1 MLSSTSKKYLIAGV
15 IGLVTV
21 AGAAAYLQYKKIMNY
36 VITVKNVVINSISIN
51 LIDFTLNLNF
61 ENKSSVAFI
70 IKSQSY
76 NVYINNSLISKLNNN
91 APINIAP
98 KSVSIIPLKVIT
110 KPSALLE
117 SIKLN
122 ITDILLKPELVI
134 IKVVAKL
141 KVRLWIIDVNI
152 PYTYSEN
159 LKTLKEKK

>member
-36 VITVKNVVINSISIN
+36 VITVKNVVINSISLN

-76 NVYINNSLISKLNNN
+76 NVYINNSFISKYL
-91 APINIAP
+91 A
-98 KSVSIIPLKVIT
+98 SF
-110 KPSALLE
+110 
-117 SIKLN
+117 
-122 ITDILLKPELVI
+122 
-134 IKVVAKL
+134 
-141 KVRLWIIDVNI
+141 
-152 PYTYSEN
+152 
-159 LKTLKEKK
+159 

>member
-36 VITVKNVVINSISIN
+36 VITVKNVVINSISLN

-76 NVYINNSLISKLNNN
+76 NVYINNSFISKLDNNT
-91 APINIAP
+91 PINIAP
-98 KSVSIIPLKVIT
+98 KSISVIPLKVKT
-110 KPSALLE
+110 KPSAILE
-117 SIKLN
+117 NIKLN

-141 KVRLWIIDVNI
+141 KVKLWIIDVNI
-152 PYTYSEN
+152 PFTYSEN
-159 LKTLKEKK
+159 LKTLKENK

>member
-15 IGLVTV
+15 IGLVTI

-36 VITVKNVVINSISIN
+36 VITVKNVVINSISVN

-76 NVYINNSLISKLNNN
+76 DVYINNSLISKLNNN
-91 APINIAP
+91 TPINIAP
-98 KSVSIIPLKVIT
+98 NSTSIIPLKVKT

-152 PYTYSEN
+152 PFTYSEN
-159 LKTLKEKK
+159 LKNLKEKK

>member
-1 MLSSTSKKYLIAGV
+1 MLSSTSKKYLIAGA
-15 IGLVTV
+15 IGIVTI

-36 VITVKNVVINSISIN
+36 VITVKNVVINSISLN

-61 ENKSSVAFI
+61 ENKSSVGFI

-159 LKTLKEKK
+159 LKTLKENK